1 MTKELLKF
9 GVQVIDSRHLKDPR
23 IRKNA
28 LENIINFLD
37 GRKDLLPYTLQ
48 ALPIE
53 RIVLEYQL
61 YKKNKLNGT
70 EKLNGAEKNVIRDIL
85 PKAFAMY
92 RNNKDRQS
100 QEIEKRKAND
110 VDFHN
115 MGISASENSNFEINL
130 IQGSFAS
137 VNGLNDGER
146 VPDVPGI
153 YCIKLRKGVPLP
165 AKFGKVREDGIIYI
179 GQASKSLKERL
190 WEEELNHKRPATFF
204 RSIGA
209 MLGYLPPKGS
219 LAGKRNTSNYKFSE
233 EDTEAIRKW
242 MRQSLLV
249 NFIAL
254 EPAMIDDT
262 EIALIKKYCPL
273 ANLEHNPVRNDELK
287 AARNKCKEYAN
298 SPAE

>member
-1 MTKELLKF
+1 MQGKNQFTQAEIDHLRELIRQRVKADRSKQSGIRRKMRSIGFYGRDDF
-9 GVQVIDSRHLKDPR
+9 GITDLQESD
-23 IRKNA
+23 
-28 LENIINFLD
+28 LD
-37 GRKDLLPYTLQ
+37 RL
-48 ALPIE
+48 
-53 RIVLEYQL
+53 
-61 YKKNKLNGT
+61 
-70 EKLNGAEKNVIRDIL
+70 IRDKRITVIGSL
-85 PKAFAMY
+85 ATPEKRIQNPQTSVFGNAKSDAVVPM
-92 RNNKDRQS
+92 DS
-100 QEIEKRKAND
+100 QEIEGKLVRATFIP
-110 VDFHN
+110 VY
-115 MGISASENSNFEINL
+115 E
-130 IQGSFAS
+130 
-137 VNGLNDGER
+137 LNADK
-146 VPDVPGI
+146 VPATPGI

-165 AKFGKVREDGIIYI
+165 AKFGKAREDGIIYI

-233 EDTEAIRKW
+233 EDTESIRKW

-273 ANLEHNPVRNDELK
+273 ANLKHNPVRNDELK

-298 SPAE
+298 TPAE